1 MNNLIVFLSI
11 IAIAVGLALPAT
23 AADIPSEVTLIK
35 NVNIFDGE
43 SEDLLKGYDVL
54 VVKNLIK
61 KIEKDIKIAATYE
74 IDVKTGGYK
83 AIESDGHLCFDA
95 LHKPQSIVTV
105 YEPEKLIKKEVKVTT
120 IDASG
125 KTLIPGLIDMHWHSA
140 FNSMSVAEGLNTDLA
155 YHLLIGAKSNEK
167 ALLRG
172 FTTVR
177 DMAGNVFALKTLTD
191 AGLYDGPRIFPSG
204 PAISQTS
211 GHSDFRPATA
221 VPADSAA
228 PLHYTESIGHFVVA
242 DGVDDVL
249 LRTRE
254 ALRMGATQIK
264 IMSGGGVSSMYDPL
278 DVTQYTIAETEAAVA
293 AAADWNTYVA
303 THVFT
308 DDAAQRAIEAGV
320 MSIEHGHLLTESTLR
335 LMKNKGAFLSMQPIL
350 DDEDAIPFEEGSIN
364 RTKFVLVTEGTDRV
378 YRLAKEI
385 GVKTVFG
392 TDALFDEELAA
403 KQGKLLAKLGRWYTP
418 VEALRQA
425 TSTAAELLALS
436 GPRST
441 YQEGP
446 LGVVKEGAYA
456 DLIIV
461 DGNPLENLDLVGDAD
476 KNFVL
481 IMKDGKIYK
490 NSLR

>member
-1 MNNLIVFLSI
+1 
-11 IAIAVGLALPAT
+11 
-23 AADIPSEVTLIK
+23 
-35 NVNIFDGE
+35 
-43 SEDLLKGYDVL
+43 
-54 VVKNLIK
+54 
-61 KIEKDIKIAATYE
+61 
-74 IDVKTGGYK
+74 
-83 AIESDGHLCFDA
+83 
-95 LHKPQSIVTV
+95 
-105 YEPEKLIKKEVKVTT
+105 
-120 IDASG
+120 
-125 KTLIPGLIDMHWHSA
+125 
-140 FNSMSVAEGLNTDLA
+140 
-155 YHLLIGAKSNEK
+155 
-167 ALLRG
+167 
-172 FTTVR
+172 
-177 DMAGNVFALKTLTD
+177 
-191 AGLYDGPRIFPSG
+191 
-204 PAISQTS
+204 
-211 GHSDFRPATA
+211 
-221 VPADSAA
+221 
-228 PLHYTESIGHFVVA
+228 
-242 DGVDDVL
+242 
-249 LRTRE
+249 
-254 ALRMGATQIK
+254 
-264 IMSGGGVSSMYDPL
+264 
-278 DVTQYTIAETEAAVA
+278 
-293 AAADWNTYVA
+293 
-303 THVFT
+303 
-308 DDAAQRAIEAGV
+308 
-320 MSIEHGHLLTESTLR
+320 
-335 LMKNKGAFLSMQPIL
+335 MKNKGAFLSMQPIL